1 MGIAHEQGKILL
13 TFRNPLDR
21 EDNTMQHLRI
31 LINEDTPADADLLE
45 YAIRKAGIDFVSTRV
60 ETRAAFLGALQEST
74 PDVIISDY
82 SLPTFDGMQAL
93 ELAKEHVPFTPF
105 IIATG
110 ALNEETAVEC
120 LKAGADDYVLK
131 DRMIRIGPAIEAA
144 LSKKK
149 ALLEKQRA
157 EQRLISSEQEFR
169 AGEEKYRQLSQE
181 YNTLLDAIPDSIL
194 LQSPGLEIV
203 WANRA
208 ARENFRDTLTGSE
221 ERHCYKLMHETSAP
235 HENCPVL
242 ECFRTGLPSKSVISV
257 RGELTFEVRAV
268 PVRNESG
275 DLVNVIEICRDITEM
290 KKLEQQLFHA
300 QKMEAVGQL
309 AGGIAHDFNNIITAL
324 IGYGNLVQMKMADD
338 DPSLHYLDQMLTTAE
353 RAAELT
359 QGLLAFSRKNE
370 PNLQPMNVNDII
382 RTSERFLA
390 RVIGE
395 DVKILCAIEEDPL
408 IAVID
413 HSQVEQVLM
422 NLATNAR
429 DAMPGGGT
437 LSISTSRYEIDGNFV
452 RRHGF
457 GEPGWYVRVEV
468 SDTGMGMGEKTRSKI
483 FEPFFTTKEQ
493 GKGTGLGLSIV
504 YGIIKEHGGY
514 ISVASSEGRG
524 TTFSI
529 YLPLREESLHE
540 DKTKVI
546 PAPEPAGGSETIL
559 IAEDDDWVREM
570 TAKFLRD
577 FGYTVLE
584 AADGEE
590 AAEKFAGAKDR
601 ISLLILDVLMPKKGG
616 REVFE
621 AASSLRPHI
630 KALFNSGYPLDVLQ
644 SKGLLDAD
652 VNYYLKPIAPRDLLS
667 RVREILEQ

>member
-1 MGIAHEQGKILL
+1 
-13 TFRNPLDR
+13 
-21 EDNTMQHLRI
+21 MQQLRI

-60 ETRAAFLGALQEST
+60 ETRDAFLAALREFT

-131 DRMIRIGPAIEAA
+131 DHLVRIGPAIEAA
-144 LSKKK
+144 LSKNN

-157 EQRLISSEQEFR
+157 EQRLISSEQEYR

-181 YNTLLDAIPDSIL
+181 YNTLLDAIPDTIL

-208 ARENFRDTLTGSE
+208 ARDNFRDTLSGSE
-221 ERHCYKLMHETSAP
+221 ELHCFKLMHETSAP

-242 ECFRTGLPSKSVISV
+242 ECFRTGLPAKSVISV

-382 RTSERFLA
+382 RTSEKFLA

-395 DVKILCAIEEDPL
+395 DVNIRSTIEEDPL

-437 LSISTSRYEIDGNFV
+437 LSITTSRYEIDRDFV
-452 RRHGF
+452 KRNGY
-457 GEPGWYVRVEV
+457 GEPGWYVRIDV
-468 SDTGMGMGEKTRSKI
+468 SDTGMGMGEKTRSRI

-504 YGIIKEHGGY
+504 YGIIKEHGGN
-514 ISVASSEGRG
+514 ISVASSEGQG

-529 YLPLREESLHE
+529 YLPLREESLHK
-540 DKTKVI
+540 DKKEFI
-546 PAPEPAGGSETIL
+546 PAPEPTGGSETIL

-577 FGYTVLE
+577 FGYTVME

-590 AAEKFAGAKDR
+590 AVEKLAGAKDR

-621 AASSLRPHI
+621 AARSLRPDI
-630 KALFNSGYPLDVLQ
+630 KVLFNSGYPLDVLQ
-644 SKGLLDAD
+644 SKGLLEAD
-652 VNYYLKPIAPRDLLS
+652 VQYYLKPIAPRELLS
-667 RVREILEQ
+667 RVRAILEQ

>member
-1 MGIAHEQGKILL
+1 
-13 TFRNPLDR
+13 
-21 EDNTMQHLRI
+21 MQHLRI

>member
-1 MGIAHEQGKILL
+1 
-13 TFRNPLDR
+13 
-21 EDNTMQHLRI
+21 MQQLRI
-31 LINEDTPADADLLE
+31 LINEDSPADADLLE
-45 YAIRKAGIDFVSTRV
+45 YAIRKSGVNFVSTRV
-60 ETRAAFLGALQEST
+60 ETREAFLGALREFI

-82 SLPTFDGMQAL
+82 RLPAFDGMQAL

-105 IIATG
+105 IIATA
-110 ALNEETAVEC
+110 ALNEEIAVEC
-120 LKAGADDYVLK
+120 LKAGADDYLLK

-144 LSKKK
+144 LAKKM

-169 AGEEKYRQLSQE
+169 AGEEKYRQLSE
-181 YNTLLDAIPDSIL
+181 EFNTLLDVIPDSIL

-208 ARENFRDTLTGSE
+208 ARQNFRDALTGTE

-235 HENCPVL
+235 HEDCPVL
-242 ECFRTGLPSKSVISV
+242 ECFRTGRAAKSVISV
-257 RGELTFEVRAV
+257 RGQLTFEVRAV
-268 PVRNESG
+268 PVKNESG
-275 DLVNVIEICRDITEM
+275 ELVNVIEICRDITEM

-338 DPSLHYLDQMLTTAE
+338 DPSLHYLEQMLTTAE

-359 QGLLAFSRKNE
+359 QGLLAFSRKKE

-382 RTSERFLA
+382 RTSEKFLA

-413 HSQVEQVLM
+413 HSQMEQILM

-437 LSISTSRYEIDGNFV
+437 LSITTSRYEIDGDFV
-452 RRHGF
+452 KRNGY
-457 GEPGWYVRVEV
+457 GEPGWYVRIDV
-468 SDTGMGMGEKTRSKI
+468 SDSGMGMDEKTRSRI

-514 ISVASSEGRG
+514 ISVESREGQG
-524 TTFSI
+524 TMFSI
-529 YLPLREESLHE
+529 FLPLREEALHK
-540 DKTKVI
+540 DKKEFI
-546 PAPEPAGGSETIL
+546 PAPEPTGGSETIL

-577 FGYTVLE
+577 FGYTVME

-590 AAEKFAGAKDR
+590 AVEKFAGAKDQ
-601 ISLLILDVLMPKKGG
+601 ISMLILDVLMPKKGG

-621 AASSLRPHI
+621 AARSLRPDI

-644 SKGLLDAD
+644 SKGILEAD
-652 VNYYLKPIAPRDLLS
+652 VHYYLKPIAPRELLS

>member
-1 MGIAHEQGKILL
+1 
-13 TFRNPLDR
+13 
-21 EDNTMQHLRI
+21 MQHLRI

-208 ARENFRDTLTGSE
+208 ARENFRDTLAGSE

-359 QGLLAFSRKNE
+359 QGLLAFSRKKE

-395 DVKILCAIEEDPL
+395 DVKILSTIEEDPL

-429 DAMPGGGT
+429 DAMPEGGT

-468 SDTGMGMGEKTRSKI
+468 SDTGTGMGEKTRSKI

-514 ISVASSEGRG
+514 ISVASSEGQG

-540 DKTKVI
+540 DKKEFI

-590 AAEKFAGAKDR
+590 AVEKFAGAKDR

-621 AASSLRPHI
+621 EASSLRPHI

-644 SKGLLDAD
+644 SKGLLEAD
-652 VNYYLKPIAPRDLLS
+652 VNYYLKPIAPRELLS